1 MVVKLALLRG
11 LSRCVWVHVFAY
23 LTVFL
28 RVLLFA
34 GSDDKTVR
42 LWEVATQRE
51 LAVLTGH
58 TDRVT
63 SVAFDGSGKYLASG
77 GARGATSSSIDVF
90 DMLLKR
96 YLLRC
101 IVRAQLQLR
110 IVLLLFTSI
119 SCCSDSITCCFC
131 VIFAFCLMFFHF
143 HAHDALLVS
152 LFSLLLLLLRFRRCR
167 LIAFYAD
174 CDAYNDFDIHPNII
188 DNHDQL
194 MNMTVILS

>member
-1 MVVKLALLRG
+1 MIVKLVLLRG

-34 GSDDKTVR
+34 GSEDYTVR

-58 TDRVT
+58 TDGVT

-77 GARGATSSSIDVF
+77 GARGATSSSIAVF

-96 YLLRC
+96 YFLRC
-101 IVRAQLQLR
+101 IVRAQLQLQ

-119 SCCSDSITCCFC
+119 SY
-131 VIFAFCLMFFHF
+131 IF
-143 HAHDALLVS
+143 
-152 LFSLLLLLLRFRRCR
+152 
-167 LIAFYAD
+167 
-174 CDAYNDFDIHPNII
+174 
-188 DNHDQL
+188 
-194 MNMTVILS
+194 

>member
-1 MVVKLALLRG
+1 MKLALLRG

-34 GSDDKTVR
+34 GSNDNTVR

-58 TDRVT
+58 TKAVY

-77 GARGATSSSIDVF
+77 GARGATSSSIAVF
-90 DMLLKR
+90 DMLCKR
-96 YLLRC
+96 YFLRC

-119 SCCSDSITCCFC
+119 LYHVDCITCCFC
-131 VIFAFCLMFFHF
+131 VIFAFCLI
-143 HAHDALLVS
+143 
-152 LFSLLLLLLRFRRCR
+152 FSSSR
-167 LIAFYAD
+167 
-174 CDAYNDFDIHPNII
+174 
-188 DNHDQL
+188 
-194 MNMTVILS
+194 T

>member
-1 MVVKLALLRG
+1 MNTLLLLTIMKRMLISMIVFLLAMLRR

-34 GSDDKTVR
+34 GSYDNTVR

-77 GARGATSSSIDVF
+77 GARGATSSSIAVF
-90 DMLLKR
+90 VMLLKR
-96 YLLRC
+96 YFLRC
-101 IVRAQLQLR
+101 IVRAQLLLR
-110 IVLLLFTSI
+110 IVFLLFASI
-119 SCCSDSITCCFC
+119 SYCFDSIVCCFC
-131 VIFAFCLMFFHF
+131 VIFCQVGREARLAAALPCLT
-143 HAHDALLVS
+143 
-152 LFSLLLLLLRFRRCR
+152 C
-167 LIAFYAD
+167 
-174 CDAYNDFDIHPNII
+174 C
-188 DNHDQL
+188 
-194 MNMTVILS
+194 

>member
-1 MVVKLALLRG
+1 MKLALLRG
-11 LSRCVWVHVFAY
+11 LSRGVWVHVFAY

-34 GSDDKTVR
+34 GSGSPLGSSDNTEDNTVR

-77 GARGATSSSIDVF
+77 GARGATSSSIAVL

-96 YLLRC
+96 YFLRC
-101 IVRAQLQLR
+101 IV
-110 IVLLLFTSI
+110 
-119 SCCSDSITCCFC
+119 
-131 VIFAFCLMFFHF
+131 
-143 HAHDALLVS
+143 
-152 LFSLLLLLLRFRRCR
+152 
-167 LIAFYAD
+167 
-174 CDAYNDFDIHPNII
+174 
-188 DNHDQL
+188 
-194 MNMTVILS
+194 

>member
-1 MVVKLALLRG
+1 MKLVLLRG

-34 GSDDKTVR
+34 GSWDSTVR

-58 TDRVT
+58 TEEVT

-77 GARGATSSSIDVF
+77 GARGATSSSIAVF
-90 DMLLKR
+90 VMLLKR
-96 YLLRC
+96 YFLRC

-119 SCCSDSITCCFC
+119 
-131 VIFAFCLMFFHF
+131 
-143 HAHDALLVS
+143 
-152 LFSLLLLLLRFRRCR
+152 
-167 LIAFYAD
+167 
-174 CDAYNDFDIHPNII
+174 
-188 DNHDQL
+188 
-194 MNMTVILS
+194 

>member
-11 LSRCVWVHVFAY
+11 LSRGVWVHVFAY

-34 GSDDKTVR
+34 GSGSFFGSSDNTVR

-58 TDRVT
+58 TNIVT

-77 GARGATSSSIDVF
+77 GARGATSSIAVF

-96 YLLRC
+96 YFLRC
-101 IVRAQLQLR
+101 IV
-110 IVLLLFTSI
+110 
-119 SCCSDSITCCFC
+119 
-131 VIFAFCLMFFHF
+131 
-143 HAHDALLVS
+143 
-152 LFSLLLLLLRFRRCR
+152 
-167 LIAFYAD
+167 
-174 CDAYNDFDIHPNII
+174 
-188 DNHDQL
+188 
-194 MNMTVILS
+194 

>member
-1 MVVKLALLRG
+1 MKLALLRG
-11 LSRCVWVHVFAY
+11 LPRCVWVHVFAY

-34 GSDDKTVR
+34 GSGSPFGSLDKTVR

-58 TDRVT
+58 TSGVT

-77 GARGATSSSIDVF
+77 GARGATSSSIAVF
-90 DMLLKR
+90 CMLLKR
-96 YLLRC
+96 YFLRC

-119 SCCSDSITCCFC
+119 SY
-131 VIFAFCLMFFHF
+131 IF
-143 HAHDALLVS
+143 
-152 LFSLLLLLLRFRRCR
+152 
-167 LIAFYAD
+167 
-174 CDAYNDFDIHPNII
+174 
-188 DNHDQL
+188 
-194 MNMTVILS
+194 

>member
-34 GSDDKTVR
+34 GSWDKTVR

-58 TDRVT
+58 TDWVT

-77 GARGATSSSIDVF
+77 GARGATSSSISVF

-96 YLLRC
+96 YFSALH
-101 IVRAQLQLR
+101 
-110 IVLLLFTSI
+110 
-119 SCCSDSITCCFC
+119 CSSST
-131 VIFAFCLMFFHF
+131 A
-143 HAHDALLVS
+143 A
-152 LFSLLLLLLRFRRCR
+152 
-167 LIAFYAD
+167 AD
-174 CDAYNDFDIHPNII
+174 CFLVVHQ
-188 DNHDQL
+188 HF
-194 MNMTVILS
+194 ILF

>member
-34 GSDDKTVR
+34 GSYDNTVR

-58 TDRVT
+58 TNTIT

-77 GARGATSSSIDVF
+77 GARGATSSSIAVPTAVR
-90 DMLLKR
+90 LRRVIVSSKR
-96 YLLRC
+96 LGGVTIC
-101 IVRAQLQLR
+101 I
-110 IVLLLFTSI
+110 
-119 SCCSDSITCCFC
+119 D
-131 VIFAFCLMFFHF
+131 
-143 HAHDALLVS
+143 
-152 LFSLLLLLLRFRRCR
+152 
-167 LIAFYAD
+167 
-174 CDAYNDFDIHPNII
+174 
-188 DNHDQL
+188 
-194 MNMTVILS
+194 